1 MSKPPLSQKQLD
13 YLRRSSLDVN
23 VCEGSIRSGKTII
36 TLLRWA
42 IFIRRAPRGGE
53 LVMVGRTRDSVWRNL
68 IAPLQN
74 PELFGAISERVIG
87 NYGAP
92 TATILGRKVYLLGA
106 SDAKAE
112 KVIRGLTVAGA
123 YVDEITTI
131 PEEFFTQLLGRM
143 SVDGARLFGSTNPD
157 NPAHWFKVKY
167 LDRIG
172 PGDNQLP
179 DWRSWKFM
187 MEDNPSLSEKYK
199 AAKRREFTGLWYRRF
214 IQGEWVAAEGA
225 VFDMWD
231 PDTHVVPWEKLPP
244 MRRLISV
251 GIDYGTQHAT
261 VAIMLGVGYDRKLYL
276 VDELRLEAQPGFPR
290 LNDAK
295 QSTMIK
301 EWLAKPHLPESQG
314 LRPEF
319 IIADQAG
326 ASLRAQLFDDGITT
340 MSANKSVAYGLAM
353 MARLLGEGEL
363 FVSDRCK
370 SFITEAP
377 GYSWDPVAALA
388 GEDKPVKANDD
399 ALDAARYAV
408 VTTEA
413 IWRDAL
419 TEPNF

>member
-1 MSKPPLSQKQLD
+1 M
-13 YLRRSSLDVN
+13 DVN

-36 TLLRWA
+36 TLLRWV

-74 PELFGAISERVIG
+74 PELFGEISDSVIG

-123 YVDEITTI
+123 YVDEITTL

-143 SVDGARLFGSTNPD
+143 SVDGAKLFGSTNPD
-157 NPAHWFKVKY
+157 NPAHWFKTKY

-172 PGDNQLP
+172 PGDNHLP
-179 DWRSWKFM
+179 DWRSWKFG

-199 AAKRREFTGLWYRRF
+199 ESKRREFTGLWFRRF
-214 IQGEWVAAEGA
+214 IMGEWVAAEGA

-231 PDTHVVPWEKLPP
+231 PDTHVIPWENLPLIK
-244 MRRLISV
+244 RLISV

-261 VAIMLGVGYDRKLYL
+261 VAVMLGVGYDRKLYL
-276 VDELRLEAQPGFPR
+276 VDELRLEAQPGYPR

-295 QSTMIK
+295 QSQMIK
-301 EWLAKPHLPESQG
+301 EWLAKPHLPDGST

-326 ASLRAQLFDDGITT
+326 ASLRTQLFDDGITT
-340 MSANKSVAYGLAM
+340 QAANKSVAYGLAM

-363 FVSDRCK
+363 FVTDRCA

-377 GYSWDPVAALA
+377 GYSWDPVAALK
-388 GEDKPVKANDD
+388 GEDKPIKVNDD

-408 VTTEA
+408 VTTEN
-413 IWRDAL
+413 IWRAAQ

>member
-1 MSKPPLSQKQLD
+1 MSKPPISPKQRD
-13 YLRRSSLDVN
+13 YLTRSNVDVN

-36 TLLRWA
+36 TLLRWVL
-42 IFIRRAPRGGE
+42 FIRRAPRGGE

-74 PELFGAISERVIG
+74 PELFGKISDSVIG

-143 SVDGARLFGSTNPD
+143 SVDGAKLFGSTNPD
-157 NPAHWFKVKY
+157 NPAHWFKTKY

-172 PGDNQLP
+172 AELP
-179 DWRSWKFM
+179 DWRSWKFG

-199 AAKRREFTGLWYRRF
+199 EAKRREFTGLWYRRF
-214 IQGEWVAAEGA
+214 ILGEWVAAEGA

-231 PDTHVVPWEKLPP
+231 PDTHVIPWEKLPL

-261 VAIMLGVGYDRKLYL
+261 VAIMLGIGYDRKLYL
-276 VDELRLEAQPGFPR
+276 IDELRLEAQPGYPR

-295 QSTMIK
+295 QSQMIK
-301 EWLAKPHLPESQG
+301 EWLAQPHLPEEG
-314 LRPEF
+314 NWLRPEY

-326 ASLRAQLFDDGITT
+326 ASLRTQLFDDGITT
-340 MSANKSVAYGLAM
+340 QSANKSVAYGLAM
-353 MARLLGEGEL
+353 MARLFGEGVL

-377 GYSWDPVAALA
+377 GYSWDPKAALA
-388 GEDKPVKANDD
+388 GEDKPIKVNDD
-399 ALDAARYAV
+399 ALDAGRYAV

-413 IWRDAL
+413 VWREAM
-419 TEPNF
+419 TETNF